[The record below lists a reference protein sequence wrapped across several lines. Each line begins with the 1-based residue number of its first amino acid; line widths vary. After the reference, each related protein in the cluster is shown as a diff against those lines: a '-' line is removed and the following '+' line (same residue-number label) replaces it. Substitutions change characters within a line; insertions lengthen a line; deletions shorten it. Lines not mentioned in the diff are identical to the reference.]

1 MTHIALH
8 FMEDIRVK
16 QAQSNL
22 NDLQGHINYIKT
34 LKISFRNSSD
44 KNENSVIIYAFSCKS
59 KPV

>member
-1 MTHIALH
+1 MVYDTYCFALH
-8 FMEDIRVK
+8 GGHQSQT

-22 NDLQGHINYIKT
+22 NDLQGHIKT

-44 KNENSVIIYAFSCKS
+44 KNETSVIIYAFSCKS